1 MVDVVKKMSQKLAD
15 SQIFQNFITLT
26 VLIAA
31 ITVGV
36 ETDKQGDPSM
46 NKAIDFGC
54 LLAFTFECFVKIFAC
69 GEVCHA
75 VHTQML
81 DSLSTCTS

>member
-1 MVDVVKKMSQKLAD
+1 VKKMSQKLVD
-15 SQIFQNFITLT
+15 SQIFQNFITMT
-26 VLIAA
+26 VLI
-31 ITVGV
+31 
-36 ETDKQGDPSM
+36 ETDKRGDPSM

-54 LLAFTFECFVKIFAC
+54 LHAFTFECFVKIFAC